1 MIKEGIRKFTWTSE
15 KYFEEPFKN
24 GKPNGGWIFTSQNKK
39 FRVFFN
45 DGKVDEKIRE
55 IDKNNYNFP

>member
-24 GKPNGGWIFTSQNKK
+24 GKPNGAWILTSQNKK

-45 DGKVDEKIRE
+45 DGKLMRK
-55 IDKNNYNFP
+55 